1 MTPIVRAAPSLY
13 VGEHVENGPLAGSV
27 FEMYLHRLAAE
38 NKLEIHMSEYVMN
51 KCGFKV
57 KSQSDLL
64 NRVVAC
70 KHVSVPSVAS
80 KPTGF
85 FTT

>member
-1 MTPIVRAAPSLY
+1 M
-13 VGEHVENGPLAGSV
+13 GEHVKNRPLAGSV
-27 FEMYLHRLAAE
+27 FEMYLHGMAAE

-64 NRVVAC
+64 NRVLAR
-70 KHVSVPSVAS
+70 KHVSVPSVAC
-80 KPTGF
+80 KTTGF

>member
-1 MTPIVRAAPSLY
+1 MIPIVRAATSLY

-27 FEMYLHRLAAE
+27 FEMYLHRLAVE

-51 KCGFKV
+51 KCGFKD

-64 NRVVAC
+64 NRVLAR
-70 KHVSVPSVAS
+70 KHVSVPSVAC
-80 KPTGF
+80 KTTGL